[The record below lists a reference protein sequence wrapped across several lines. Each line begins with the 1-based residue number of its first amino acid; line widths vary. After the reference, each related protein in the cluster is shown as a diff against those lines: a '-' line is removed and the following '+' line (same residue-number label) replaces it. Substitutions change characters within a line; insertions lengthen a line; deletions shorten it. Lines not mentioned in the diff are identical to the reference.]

1 MYIMSELTN
10 MSFPPWRVSKPFTW
24 PIYRESL
31 SSLISWE
38 VFMAYPITS
47 WSSAS
52 PVCPPTSCH
61 KALIFSKRHLEK
73 LLLLWVTAQNYD
85 DSHWGMLACP
95 PLIGL
100 QGLPSFAFETVFQ
113 RMADTSG
120 LKFWKDNHKWAT
132 KRNVQLGKVLPVGTC
147 IYMVITSWLLEL
159 LYSNE
164 KSLKLESLGDS
175 SLYP

>member
-1 MYIMSELTN
+1 MFRKWQLLLMYIMSALTN

-24 PIYRESL
+24 SIYRESL

-38 VFMAYPITS
+38 VLMAYLITS

-61 KALIFSKRHLEK
+61 KALIFSKCLLEK

-120 LKFWKDNHKWAT
+120 LKFFESGRTTISGPPK
-132 KRNVQLGKVLPVGTC
+132 G
-147 IYMVITSWLLEL
+147 M
-159 LYSNE
+159 YSLA
-164 KSLKLESLGDS
+164 KSSQWEHASIW
-175 SLYP
+175 